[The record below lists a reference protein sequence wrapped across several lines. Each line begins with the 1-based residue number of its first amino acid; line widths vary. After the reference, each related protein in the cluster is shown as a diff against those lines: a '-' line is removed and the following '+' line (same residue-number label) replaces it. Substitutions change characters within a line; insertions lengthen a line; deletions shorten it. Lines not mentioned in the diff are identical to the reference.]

1 MCCITSTVPNC
12 LHAEEAVAQWRHYTV
27 TSTITMRHWLDARK
41 LQYNES
47 FCARIKIS
55 FKAILRFDNCSTCF
69 DKTVVLFPSNKYSCV
84 ALTYLFGKWDWKLCD
99 WSHCDVINGCL
110 SPAIGQKRSRV
121 KTLSVQKVP
130 QSEVKVGTVTDS
142 QKLLTHRNTHKQNHT
157 STTRLPIANC
167 SLFTSNSLQQQH
179 ITYT

>member
-84 ALTYLFGKWDWKLCD
+84 ALTYLFGKWDWKLISAVITINDSINVTLACRLCYIKAWNPNKIESRRCRRCNLVRTSLICD
-99 WSHCDVINGCL
+99 RFAC
-110 SPAIGQKRSRV
+110 RRV
-121 KTLSVQKVP
+121 LVSSLTLLRQ
-130 QSEVKVGTVTDS
+130 
-142 QKLLTHRNTHKQNHT
+142 
-157 STTRLPIANC
+157 
-167 SLFTSNSLQQQH
+167 LF
-179 ITYT
+179 IV